1 MSTEKI
7 DDPREIRHWMGHME
21 TDYTYTLGIAGDR
34 FFEEIK
40 KNARIMGSRCKKCS
54 LVYVPPRLFCE
65 RCFEKLE
72 DWMEV
77 GKRGVVHTYTV
88 AYIDI
93 DGTKLKKPTIW
104 SVIKIANAHGGLVHK
119 LGETN
124 PENVKIGMCVE
135 AVFKAKNER
144 EGSMLD
150 IKYFKPV
157 K

>member
-34 FFEEIK
+34 FFKEMKEK
-40 KNARIMGSRCKKCS
+40 ARIMGAKCKKCD
-54 LVYVPPRLFCE
+54 LLYVPPRLFCE

-72 DWMEV
+72 DWVEV
-77 GKRGVVHTYTV
+77 GREGVVHTYTV
-88 AYIDI
+88 AHIDT
-93 DGTKLKKPTIW
+93 DGSKLKAPITW
-104 SVIKIANAHGGLVHK
+104 AVIKIANAHGGLVHK
-119 LGETN
+119 LGEID
-124 PENVKIGMCVE
+124 PENVEIGMPVE
-135 AVFKAKNER
+135 AVFKPKKER

-150 IKYFKPV
+150 IKYFKPL